1 MDKELDA
8 LKELMEERPEGG
20 SKIPDKVEMVAFVKR
35 LDEVRTEIIEENKKR
50 KMRKKRKIDE
60 RDDERDTPLY
70 VPIPKTADMIRVRS
84 QAPQIFEAN

>member
-1 MDKELDA
+1 
-8 LKELMEERPEGG
+8 MEERPEGG
-20 SKIPDKVEMVAFVKR
+20 LKIPDKVEMVAFVKR